1 MTVIPERRSAMIVRW
16 GARGF
21 GFARDNDGQE
31 WFVHCHNVV
40 GNTDRSQ
47 LAVGTTIE
55 FEPHPHPKNDG
66 RVPEATMVRLLE
78 RP

>member
-1 MTVIPERRSAMIVRW
+1 MTVTIVRRSAMIVRW

-31 WFVHCHNVV
+31 WFVHSHNII
-40 GNTDRSQ
+40 GSTTKAQ
-47 LAVGTTIE
+47 LPVGTLIE

-66 RVPEATMVRLLE
+66 REPEATMVRLLE